1 MTHFLSSSTNN
12 NVALYETISTSSP
25 SEYAEL
31 NTEIQIIDTF
41 VGFTC
46 GLHKISSSFGERY
59 ADIENVFPLP
69 DTKPFPDHVC
79 LNQTR
84 DNVWVPPEWQRLSD
98 YEPFYDYQNLE
109 YCIVVTTKQ
118 FNFSSN
124 TMNQESLLEGVEK
137 LLTYYNRRLFDDFDT
152 PISFSDSAKDLVNN
166 YFNFAYIK
174 DNYVPYRLN
183 SRIKTLVAIP
193 AKYFEAVP
201 EDITATTVSTS
212 SETSIDISK
221 ANFILKIDL
230 SELEEKFEILQN
242 ILERYNDD
250 IYLSNSRL
258 GYTLNFSLDSG
269 FAGSGFRN
277 TGSPLLIGL
286 NLNKKANNIKLF
298 YNELIK
304 FLSRNGLPTSQSDD
318 VSKKSHLEF
327 VINDDCNV
335 LYAIAVNVEG
345 TCKIPRIGFDAFLN
359 NTYVNDETTIAF
371 VKNINAISKIS
382 KCDVSWAEF
391 VQTYVYPKV
400 ILNNLGYNDVVAG
413 SELDLE
419 KMAKQLIQDVRQVYD
434 SIVQQGK
441 FTPLK
446 PHDEKLDFNN
456 KLRNDEYSKS
466 FTNQVKNE
474 GQQFIFKTKE
484 IFEASRLGAMFRF
497 LNQAGNF
504 FDPIQMEKFFEEI
517 NAYLFTG
524 ALSKKKRY
532 AALDEANVWRV
543 VVYNQAGGYYRFP
556 SVDDTAFTIAEL
568 ESLGSTSAPGKPS
581 EGTTDSLR
589 PVMFKSVEK
598 QGFDKTN
605 RKVKDPAT
613 GKQVPVGEQG
623 RKDVLNSLPKV
634 EIRIE
639 KQSQFEKF
647 KDNLKNKDIKLHRK
661 IYNALEKIGIC
672 VLVEKVIKCILAIL
686 NSFIDAT
693 FTDVP
698 LFSFFKGALASK
710 TSQEILEEVIPYLGE
725 QDQKEVYFGLLS
737 KLSKDNR
744 EKALI
749 ILKNT
754 LPQEEYDSLG
764 FSDSTSIE
772 NIYSVLA
779 DKMSVSV

>member
-250 IYLSNSRL
+250 IY
-258 GYTLNFSLDSG
+258 
-269 FAGSGFRN
+269 
-277 TGSPLLIGL
+277 
-286 NLNKKANNIKLF
+286 
-298 YNELIK
+298 
-304 FLSRNGLPTSQSDD
+304 
-318 VSKKSHLEF
+318 
-327 VINDDCNV
+327 
-335 LYAIAVNVEG
+335 
-345 TCKIPRIGFDAFLN
+345 
-359 NTYVNDETTIAF
+359 
-371 VKNINAISKIS
+371 
-382 KCDVSWAEF
+382 
-391 VQTYVYPKV
+391 
-400 ILNNLGYNDVVAG
+400 
-413 SELDLE
+413 
-419 KMAKQLIQDVRQVYD
+419 
-434 SIVQQGK
+434 
-441 FTPLK
+441 
-446 PHDEKLDFNN
+446 
-456 KLRNDEYSKS
+456 
-466 FTNQVKNE
+466 
-474 GQQFIFKTKE
+474 FK
-484 IFEASRLGAMFRF
+484 
-497 LNQAGNF
+497 
-504 FDPIQMEKFFEEI
+504 
-517 NAYLFTG
+517 
-524 ALSKKKRY
+524 
-532 AALDEANVWRV
+532 
-543 VVYNQAGGYYRFP
+543 
-556 SVDDTAFTIAEL
+556 
-568 ESLGSTSAPGKPS
+568 
-581 EGTTDSLR
+581 
-589 PVMFKSVEK
+589 
-598 QGFDKTN
+598 
-605 RKVKDPAT
+605 
-613 GKQVPVGEQG
+613 
-623 RKDVLNSLPKV
+623 
-634 EIRIE
+634 IRI
-639 KQSQFEKF
+639 
-647 KDNLKNKDIKLHRK
+647 
-661 IYNALEKIGIC
+661 
-672 VLVEKVIKCILAIL
+672 
-686 NSFIDAT
+686 
-693 FTDVP
+693 
-698 LFSFFKGALASK
+698 
-710 TSQEILEEVIPYLGE
+710 
-725 QDQKEVYFGLLS
+725 
-737 KLSKDNR
+737 
-744 EKALI
+744 
-749 ILKNT
+749 
-754 LPQEEYDSLG
+754 
-764 FSDSTSIE
+764 
-772 NIYSVLA
+772 YS
-779 DKMSVSV
+779 